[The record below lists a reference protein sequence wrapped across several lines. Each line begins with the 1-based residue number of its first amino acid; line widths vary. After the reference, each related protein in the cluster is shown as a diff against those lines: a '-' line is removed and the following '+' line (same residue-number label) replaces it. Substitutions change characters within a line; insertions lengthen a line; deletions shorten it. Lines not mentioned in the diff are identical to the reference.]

1 MDTLESGGRAAMS
14 LEEALKIVREN
25 DYIVIKFTE
34 SMKKACDNCGDSPEE
49 CLDCPCNI
57 CVVTGD

>member
-1 MDTLESGGRAAMS
+1 MN

-25 DYIVIKFTE
+25 GYIVIKFTE